1 LILSLYGILHLPKVQ
16 TWIIKKVAAS
26 LSNKLHTT
34 VSIESVDFTFFYQL
48 KFKKLL
54 IEDQSKDT
62 LLYAGAARIKIND
75 WFFAKDKIVL
85 KYVGLDD
92 AVVNLKRTNADWN
105 YQFIIDYFSSPSKST
120 NKTNNQISFEFNKAE
135 FNNIRFNR
143 IDKWKGEDM
152 LASVK
157 RVEANI
163 DSLDL
168 EKEKVMISSLILNQ
182 PVFAQTDYQGN
193 RPSNYQSTTSTTD
206 SNAVS
211 NSQKTGFALFAKKVS
226 ITNGTYQNDKETE
239 RAAFTD
245 YFDPMHFAFNNI
257 NGELNNIVYQNDSL
271 HASIKL
277 ASKEK
282 NGFEVKQIK
291 SNVLLT
297 SNVMEFSNLDL
308 QTPYS
313 HLKNYYAMRY
323 DDFFDDMN
331 EFVTNVRIDCRLKDS
346 KLSSEDIAMFAP
358 EVKSWNR
365 TFNVNGNAKGTVSNF
380 EVSKMNIS
388 CGNTILRG
396 SIGIRELPDIDH
408 VFINFNSEGSN
419 TQYNEIALVFPEIKN
434 ITQPRLDKL
443 GDIYFKGNFTGYVNN
458 FVAKGNL
465 NTNLGSI
472 ISDINIKLPDN
483 EIPSYSGNLITD
495 RFDLGAFTDSK
506 QVGDISMNGK
516 LVGSGFDLKHLKAS
530 FVGYIPQ
537 VEFNGY
543 NFKEIKANGKF
554 ENSRFNGQLSIDD
567 SNLVIK
573 NLDGLL
579 TLSGDEIAFKLNAD
593 VQHAN
598 LKNIKLTDQNLKL
611 SGKVAL
617 NFTGNNID
625 NFLGEAKIYEA
636 SLLNDNTPLSFNT
649 LTLSS
654 SKKSNQKSLLLKSD
668 ELEAEI
674 EGEYKIMELPDAFK
688 LFLSKYYPIYINKP
702 DYKLNNQDFAFRLK
716 TNNVE
721 PYLQLFDKKLS
732 GGNNASISGHL
743 NLANN
748 ELKINGDIPEFGYKE
763 KKFSNIIITGNGSQD
778 TLNTDV
784 SIGDIAISDSVHLP
798 DTKLQLISNNDITE
812 IHLKTSATETLNN
825 ADLNASVQTFSDGAK
840 IHFYPSSFIINDK
853 KWLLNKDGEL
863 TIRKDFITANDVA
876 IVNDNQK
883 IEIESELDE
892 ITNQSHLIAKLTDV
906 DLEDFVPFAFTD
918 PSVKGKLSGTAII
931 SDPLGKTSLQFKGKA
946 DSLKLEDKYIGNID
960 LNSAA
965 NTQTGIITYQVKS
978 KDTANVFSINGT
990 YNYKD
995 SGANQLY
1002 TALDGDKINLSIL
1015 EPYLNDVF
1023 STIEGDAVSH
1033 LVLSGNDK
1041 HQYLTGT
1048 VNIKHGSMKVDFTQ
1062 CRYFLNNQTIKFD
1075 KDLIDLSLVQ
1085 IKDSLNNSA
1094 VINGKIQHTLFD
1106 NFYFDK
1112 LELQTSKMAL
1122 LNTNKNDN
1130 SQFYGNVIGRANMS
1144 INGPLSNLQ
1153 MNIDGAPNEV
1163 DSSHIYIPTT
1173 EGKESNTIDYI
1184 NFVQFGK
1191 KMEEVKTSDV
1201 ANIVVNLKVNANP
1214 ACKVDVI
1221 LDEETGDI
1229 IKGQG
1234 NGVISIRVGNIE
1246 PLSILGTYK
1255 LTKGEYTFNFQ
1266 TFLKKPFTLNRGTLT
1281 WNGDPYQAIIDIDA
1295 EYLAKN
1301 VDISSLSSS
1310 GGFKQ
1315 KEDVTIISHLTGI
1328 LQNPNVTFDFELPEK
1343 SDAKRDDI
1351 ITKRL
1356 ADFKND
1362 ENEMNKQVASLLLF
1376 NTFITSNQNF
1386 LTQGNAST
1394 LITSTIGGVI
1404 SNLLTNFFNKELE
1417 KATKGILSTYIDIN
1431 PTLDLQKSASL
1442 LQANIR
1448 AGLKILLNNRLIVL
1462 VGGNLDY
1469 NNPNYVQQKGLLTP
1483 DITIE
1488 WLINKDGT
1496 VRVVGFNKSSIDF
1509 TFNQRNRS
1517 GLQLSY
1523 RKDINK
1529 ISDIFKSR
1537 KKIAE
1542 EDRNNSLPARKPEE
1556 D

>member
-1 LILSLYGILHLPKVQ
+1 MSLYGILHLPKVQ
-16 TWIIKKVAAS
+16 TWIIKKVATS
-26 LSNKLHTT
+26 LSDKLQTK

-62 LLYAGAARIKIND
+62 LLYAGAARININD
-75 WFFAKDKIVL
+75 WFFTKDKIVL

-92 AVVNLKRTNADWN
+92 AVVNLKRTKEDWN
-105 YQFIIDYFSSPSKST
+105 YQFIIDYFGGSSSSKS
-120 NKTNNQISFEFNKAE
+120 KSKKQIEFEFKKAE

-152 LASVK
+152 LASVQH
-157 RVEANI
+157 VEANI

-168 EKEKVMISSLILNQ
+168 ETEKVMVSSLILKE

-193 RPSNYQSTTSTTD
+193 RPRNYQSTSTSKDTSTITN
-206 SNAVS
+206 SN
-211 NSQKTGFALFAKKVS
+211 KKGFALFAKKVS

-239 RAAFTD
+239 RAPFTD
-245 YFDPMHFAFNNI
+245 YFDPFHFAFKEI
-257 NGELNNIVYQNDSL
+257 NGELNNIIFQNDSL
-271 HASIKL
+271 LASIRLK
-277 ASKEK
+277 SKEK

-291 SNVLLT
+291 SDMLFT
-297 SNVMEFSNLDL
+297 SHVMEFKNLDL

-313 HLKNYYAMRY
+313 HLKDYYAMHY

-331 EFVTNVRIDCRLKDS
+331 EFVSNVRIDCQLKDS
-346 KLSSEDIAMFAP
+346 RLSSEDIAMFAP
-358 EVKSWNR
+358 EVKSWHR
-365 TFNVNGNAKGTVSNF
+365 TFNVNGYAKGTVDNF
-380 EVSKMNIS
+380 EVNKMNIS
-388 CGNTILRG
+388 VGNTFLRG
-396 SIGIRELPDIDH
+396 SISLRELPDIDH
-408 VFINFNSEGSN
+408 IYINFNSEGSN
-419 TQYNEIALVFPEIKN
+419 TQYSEIALLFPEITK

-443 GDIYFKGNFTGYVNN
+443 GDIYFKGNFTGYIKN
-458 FVAKGNL
+458 FVAKGVI

-483 EIPSYSGNLITD
+483 EIPSYSGNLITNG
-495 RFDLGAFTDSK
+495 FNLGAFTDNK
-506 QVGDISMNGK
+506 QVGSISLNGK
-516 LVGSGFDLKHLKAS
+516 IAGSGFDLKHLKAN

-537 VEFNGY
+537 IEFNGY
-543 NFKEIKANGKF
+543 HFKEIKANGNF
-554 ENSRFNGQLSIDD
+554 EKNRFDGQLSIDD

-573 NLDGLL
+573 KLDGLL
-579 TLSGDEIAFKLNAD
+579 TLSGEEIAFKLNAEIE
-593 VQHAN
+593 HAN
-598 LKNIKLTDQNLKL
+598 LKNIKLTDQNLNL

-636 SLLNDNTPLSFNT
+636 ELMNDNMPLSFNQ

-654 SKKSNQKSLLLKSD
+654 SKKGNQKSLLLNTN

-674 EGEYKIMELPDAFK
+674 EGEYKIQELPDAFK
-688 LFLSKYYPIYINKP
+688 LFLSKYYPTYINKP
-702 DYKLNNQDFAFRLK
+702 TYNLSNQDFAFRLK
-716 TNNVE
+716 TNNIE
-721 PYLQLFDKKLS
+721 PYLQLFEKKIS
-732 GGNNASISGHL
+732 GGNDAFISGHL
-743 NLANN
+743 NLSKN
-748 ELKINGDIPEFGYKE
+748 ELSIKGDIPEFGYKE
-763 KKFSNIIITGNGSQD
+763 KKFSDIIITGNGSQD
-778 TLNTDV
+778 TLKTDI
-784 SIGDIAISDSVHLP
+784 SIGDIAISDSFHLP
-798 DTKLQLISNNDITE
+798 ETKLQLIANNDNTE
-812 IHLKTSATETLNN
+812 IHLKTSASETLNN
-825 ADLNASVQTFSDGAK
+825 ADLNASIQTYSDGAK
-840 IHFYPSSFIINDK
+840 IHFYPSSFIIKDK

-863 TIRKDFITANDVA
+863 TIRKDLITANDVA
-876 IVNDNQK
+876 FSNGNQK
-883 IEIESELDE
+883 IEIKSELDD
-892 ITNQSHLIAKLTDV
+892 ITNQSHLIAKLSEV
-906 DLEDFVPFAFTD
+906 NLEDFVPFAFTN
-918 PSVKGKLSGTAII
+918 PSVSGRLSGIGII
-931 SDPLGKTSLQFKGKA
+931 SDPLGKTRFNFKGKV
-946 DSLKLEDKYIGNID
+946 DSLRLEEKYIGNINLSGD
-960 LNSAA
+960 A
-965 NTQTGIITYQVKS
+965 NTQTGLINFQSKS
-978 KDTANVFSINGT
+978 NDTTNIFVINGS

-995 SGANQLY
+995 SSNNKLY
-1002 TALDGDKINLSIL
+1002 TILDGEKINLNIL
-1015 EPYLNDVF
+1015 EPYLNDIF
-1023 STIEGDAVSH
+1023 SSIEGNAVSH
-1033 LVLSGNDK
+1033 LVLSGNDE
-1041 HQYLTGT
+1041 HQYIAGT
-1048 VNIKHGSMKVDFTQ
+1048 VDVKNASMKVDYTQ
-1062 CRYFLNNQTIKFD
+1062 CRYFLNNQTIIFD
-1075 KDLIDLSLVQ
+1075 KDLIKLSLLQ
-1085 IKDSLNNSA
+1085 LKDSLNNSA
-1094 VINGKIQHTLFD
+1094 VINGKIHHTFFD

-1112 LELQTSKMAL
+1112 LELQTSKLSL
-1122 LNTNKNDN
+1122 LNTNKFDN
-1130 SQFYGNVIGRANMS
+1130 SQFYGNVVGRANMS
-1144 INGPLSNLQ
+1144 INGPLTNLQ
-1153 MNIDGAPNEV
+1153 LNIDGAPNEV
-1163 DSSHIYIPTT
+1163 DSSHIYIPTS

-1184 NFVQFGK
+1184 EFVQFGK
-1191 KMEEVKTSDV
+1191 KMEEVKTSEKT
-1201 ANIVVNLKVNANP
+1201 NIVVNLKINANP
-1214 ACKVDVI
+1214 SCKVDVI

-1301 VDISSLSSS
+1301 VDISSLSTT

-1315 KEDVTIISHLTGI
+1315 KEDVTIISHLNGI
-1328 LQNPNVTFDFELPEK
+1328 LQNPTVTFDFELPEK
-1343 SDAKRDDI
+1343 SEAKRDDI

-1376 NTFITSNQNF
+1376 NTFITSEQNF
-1386 LTQGNAST
+1386 LSQGNAST

-1509 TFNQRNRS
+1509 SFNQRNRS

-1542 EDRNNSLPARKPEE
+1542 EDRINNMPAKKPEE

>member
-1 LILSLYGILHLPKVQ
+1 MSLYGILHLPKVQ
-16 TWIIKKVAAS
+16 TWIIKKVASS
-26 LSNKLHTT
+26 LSDKLHTK
-34 VSIESVDFTFFYQL
+34 VSIESVEFTFFYQL

-62 LLYAGAARIKIND
+62 LLYAGAARVSIND
-75 WFFAKDKIVL
+75 WFFTKDKIVL

-92 AVVNLKRTNADWN
+92 AVVNLKRTKEDWN
-105 YQFIIDYFSSPSKST
+105 YQFMIDYFVGSSSSKSKS
-120 NKTNNQISFEFNKAE
+120 NKQIEFEFKKAE

-157 RVEANI
+157 HVEANI

-168 EKEKVMISSLILNQ
+168 ETEKVMISSLILKE

-193 RPSNYQSTTSTTD
+193 RPRNYQSTSTSKDTSTIAN
-206 SNAVS
+206 SN
-211 NSQKTGFALFAKKVS
+211 KKGFALFAKKVS

-239 RAAFTD
+239 RAPFTD
-245 YFDPMHFAFNNI
+245 YFDPFHFAFKEI
-257 NGELNNIVYQNDSL
+257 NGELNNIIFQNDSL
-271 HASIKL
+271 STSLKL
-277 ASKEK
+277 SSKEK

-291 SNVLLT
+291 SDVLFT
-297 SNVMEFSNLDL
+297 SKMMEFTKLDL

-313 HLKNYYAMRY
+313 HLKDYYAMHY

-331 EFVTNVRIDCRLKDS
+331 EFVSNVRIDCQLKDS
-346 KLSSEDIAMFAP
+346 RLSSEDIAMFAP
-358 EVKSWNR
+358 EVKSWHR
-365 TFNVNGNAKGTVSNF
+365 TFNVNGYAKGTVDNF
-380 EVSKMNIS
+380 EVNKMNIS
-388 CGNTILRG
+388 VGNTFLRG
-396 SIGIRELPDIDH
+396 SISLRELPDIDH
-408 VFINFNSEGSN
+408 VYINFNSEGSN
-419 TQYNEIALVFPEIKN
+419 TQYNEIALLFPEITK
-434 ITQPRLDKL
+434 ITQPRLDIL
-443 GDIYFKGNFTGYVNN
+443 GDIYFKGNFTGYINN
-458 FVAKGNL
+458 FVAKGVI

-483 EIPSYSGNLITD
+483 EIPSYSGNLITNG
-495 RFDLGAFTDSK
+495 FKLGVFTDSK
-506 QVGDISMNGK
+506 QVGDISLNGK
-516 LVGSGFDLKHLKAS
+516 IAGSGFDLKHLKAN
-530 FVGYIPQ
+530 FVGYIPKI
-537 VEFNGY
+537 EFNGY
-543 NFKEIKANGKF
+543 HFKEIKANGNF
-554 ENSRFNGQLSIDD
+554 EKNRFDGQLSIDD

-573 NLDGLL
+573 KLDGLL
-579 TLSGDEIAFKLNAD
+579 TLSGEEIAFKLNAEIE
-593 VQHAN
+593 HAN
-598 LKNIKLTDQNLKL
+598 LKNIKLTDQNLNL
-611 SGKVAL
+611 SGKVTL

-636 SLLNDNTPLSFNT
+636 TLMNDNQPLSFNQ

-654 SKKSNQKSLLLKSD
+654 SKKGNQKSLLLNTN

-674 EGEYKIMELPDAFK
+674 EGEYKIQELPDAFK
-688 LFLSKYYPIYINKP
+688 LFLSKYYPTYINKP
-702 DYKLNNQDFAFRLK
+702 TYNLSNQDFAFRLK
-716 TNNVE
+716 TNNIE
-721 PYLQLFDKKLS
+721 PYLQLFEKKIS
-732 GGNNASISGHL
+732 GGNDAFISGHL
-743 NLANN
+743 NLSKN
-748 ELKINGDIPEFGYKE
+748 ELSIKGDIPEFGYKE
-763 KKFSNIIITGNGSQD
+763 KKFSDIIITGNGSQD
-778 TLNTDV
+778 TLNTDI
-784 SIGDIAISDSVHLP
+784 SIGDIAISDSFHLP
-798 DTKLQLISNNDITE
+798 ETKLQLIANNDNTE
-812 IHLKTSATETLNN
+812 IHLKTSASETLNN
-825 ADLNASVQTFSDGAK
+825 ADLNANIQTYSDGAK
-840 IHFYPSSFIINDK
+840 IHFYPSSFIIKDK

-863 TIRKDFITANDVA
+863 TIRKDLITANDVA
-876 IVNDNQK
+876 FSNGNQK
-883 IEIESELDE
+883 IEIKSELDD
-892 ITNQSHLIAKLTDV
+892 ITNQSHLIAKLSDV
-906 DLEDFVPFAFTD
+906 NLEDFIPFAFTN
-918 PSVKGKLSGTAII
+918 PSVSGRLSGIGII
-931 SDPLGKTSLQFKGKA
+931 SDPLGKTRINFKGKA
-946 DSLKLEDKYIGNID
+946 DSLRLEEKYIGNINLSGD
-960 LNSAA
+960 A
-965 NTQTGIITYQVKS
+965 NTQTGLINFHSKS
-978 KDTANVFSINGT
+978 DDTANIFVINGS

-995 SGANQLY
+995 SSNNKLY
-1002 TALDGDKINLSIL
+1002 TILDGEKINLNIL
-1015 EPYLNDVF
+1015 EPYLNDIF
-1023 STIEGDAVSH
+1023 SSIEGNAISH
-1033 LVLSGNDK
+1033 LVLSGNDE
-1041 HQYLTGT
+1041 HQYIAGT
-1048 VNIKHGSMKVDFTQ
+1048 VDVKNASMKVDYTQ
-1062 CRYFLNNQTIKFD
+1062 CRYFLNNQTIIFD
-1075 KDLIDLSLVQ
+1075 KDLIKLSFLQ

-1094 VINGKIQHTLFD
+1094 VINGKIHHTFFD

-1112 LELQTSKMAL
+1112 LELQTSKLSL
-1122 LNTNKNDN
+1122 LNTNKFDN
-1130 SQFYGNVIGRANMS
+1130 SQFYGNVVGRANMS
-1144 INGPLSNLQ
+1144 INGPLTNLLL
-1153 MNIDGAPNEV
+1153 NIDGAPNEV
-1163 DSSHIYIPTT
+1163 DSSHIYIPTS

-1184 NFVQFGK
+1184 EFVQFGK
-1191 KMEEVKTSDV
+1191 KMEEVKTSEKT
-1201 ANIVVNLKVNANP
+1201 NIVVNLKINANP
-1214 ACKVDVI
+1214 SCKVDVI

-1301 VDISSLSSS
+1301 VDISSLSTT

-1315 KEDVTIISHLTGI
+1315 KEDVTIISHLNGI
-1328 LQNPNVTFDFELPEK
+1328 LQNPTVTFDFELPEK
-1343 SDAKRDDI
+1343 SEAKRDDI

-1376 NTFITSNQNF
+1376 NTFITSEQNF
-1386 LTQGNAST
+1386 LSQGNAST

-1509 TFNQRNRS
+1509 SFNQRNRS

-1542 EDRNNSLPARKPEE
+1542 EDRINNMPAKKPE
-1556 D
+1556 DD

>member
-1 LILSLYGILHLPKVQ
+1 MSLYGILHLPKVQ
-16 TWIIKKVAAS
+16 TWVIKKVASS
-26 LSNKLHTT
+26 LSDKLHTT

-62 LLYAGAARIKIND
+62 LLYAGAARININD

-92 AVVNLKRTNADWN
+92 AVVNLKRTNAEWN

-157 RVEANI
+157 HVEVNI

-168 EKEKVMISSLILNQ
+168 ENEKVMISSLILNQ

-193 RPSNYQSTTSTTD
+193 RPSNYQSTTSTKV
-206 SNAVS
+206 SNTVS

-239 RAAFTD
+239 RAAFAD

-257 NGELNNIVYQNDSL
+257 NGELNNIVYQKDSL

-297 SNVMEFSNLDL
+297 SHVMEFSNLDL

-419 TQYNEIALVFPEIKN
+419 TQYNEIALVFPEIKS

-458 FVAKGNL
+458 FVAKGIL

-483 EIPSYSGNLITD
+483 EIPSYSGNLITN
-495 RFDLGAFTDSK
+495 RFNLGAFTDSK

-593 VQHAN
+593 VAHAN
-598 LKNIKLTDQNLKL
+598 LKNIKLTDQNLNL

-625 NFLGEAKIYEA
+625 NFLGQAKIYEA

-654 SKKSNQKSLLLKSD
+654 SKKGNQKSLLLKTD

-674 EGEYKIMELPDAFK
+674 EGEYKILELPDAFK

-732 GGNNASISGHL
+732 GGNYASISGHL

-748 ELKINGDIPEFGYKE
+748 ELNINGDIPEFGYKE

-906 DLEDFVPFAFTD
+906 KLEDFVPFAFTD
-918 PSVKGKLSGTAII
+918 PSVKGTLSGTAII
-931 SDPLGKTSLQFKGKA
+931 SDPLGKTSLQFNGKA

-978 KDTANVFSINGT
+978 KDTANVFSIKGN

-1112 LELQTSKMAL
+1112 LELQTSKLAL

-1130 SQFYGNVIGRANMS
+1130 SQFYGNMIGRANMS

-1173 EGKESNTIDYI
+1173 EGKESNRIDYI

-1201 ANIVVNLKVNANP
+1201 ANVVVNLKVNANP

>member
-1 LILSLYGILHLPKVQ
+1 MSLYGILHLPKVQ
-16 TWIIKKVAAS
+16 TWIIKKVASS
-26 LSNKLHTT
+26 LSDKLHTT

-62 LLYAGAARIKIND
+62 LLYAGAARININD

-92 AVVNLKRTNADWN
+92 AVVNLKRTNAEWN
-105 YQFIIDYFSSPSKST
+105 YQFIIDYFSSPSKTKTKT
-120 NKTNNQISFEFNKAE
+120 NKQITFEFNRAE

-157 RVEANI
+157 HVEANI

-168 EKEKVMISSLILNQ
+168 DHEKVMISSLILNQ
-182 PVFAQTDYQGN
+182 PIFAQTDYQGN
-193 RPSNYQSTTSTTD
+193 RPSNYQITNSTTD
-206 SNAVS
+206 TNVVS
-211 NSQKTGFALFAKKVS
+211 NTKETGFAMFAKKVS
-226 ITNGTYQNDKETE
+226 ITNGSYQNDKETE
-239 RAAFTD
+239 RAPFAD
-245 YFDPMHFAFNNI
+245 YFDPLHFAFNNI
-257 NGELNNIVYQNDSL
+257 NGELVNIVYQNDSL
-271 HASIKL
+271 RASIKL
-277 ASKEK
+277 QSKEK

-297 SNVMEFSNLDL
+297 SHVMEFSNLDL

-313 HLKNYYAMRY
+313 HLKDYYAMHY

-331 EFVTNVRIDCRLKDS
+331 EFVTNVRIDCQLKNS
-346 KLSSEDIAMFAP
+346 KVSSEDIAMFAP
-358 EVKSWNR
+358 EVRSWKR

-380 EVSKMNIS
+380 EVKKMNIS
-388 CGNTILRG
+388 CGNTFLRG
-396 SIGIRELPDIDH
+396 SIGIRELPDIDN

-443 GDIYFKGNFTGYVNN
+443 GDIYFKGNFTGYVKN
-458 FVAKGNL
+458 FVAKGII
-465 NTNLGSI
+465 NTDLGSI

-483 EIPSYSGNLITD
+483 EIPSYSGNLITN
-495 RFDLGAFTDSK
+495 RFNLGDFTDSK
-506 QVGDISMNGK
+506 QVGYISMNGK
-516 LVGSGFDLKHLKAS
+516 LVGRGFDLKNLKAN
-530 FVGYIPQ
+530 FIGYIPQ
-537 VEFNGY
+537 IEFNGY
-543 NFKEIKANGKF
+543 NFKEIKANGNF
-554 ENSRFNGQLSIDD
+554 ENNRFDGQLSIND

-573 NLDGLL
+573 HLDGLL
-579 TLSGDEIAFKLNAD
+579 TLTGDEIAFKLNAD
-593 VQHAN
+593 VEHAN
-598 LKNIKLTDQNLKL
+598 LKKIKLTDQNLNL
-611 SGKVAL
+611 SGKFAL

-625 NFLGEAKIYEA
+625 NFLGEAKIYDA
-636 SLLNDNTPLSFNT
+636 ALLNDNTPLSFHT

-654 SKKSNQKSLLLKSD
+654 SKKGNQKSLLLNTD

-674 EGEYKIMELPDAFK
+674 EGEYKILELPDAFK
-688 LFLSKYYPIYINKP
+688 LFLSKYYPTYINKP
-702 DYKLNNQDFAFRLK
+702 EYKLNNQDFAFRLK

-721 PYLQLFDKKLS
+721 PYLQLFDRKLS

-748 ELKINGDIPEFGYKE
+748 ELHINGDIPEFGYKE
-763 KKFSNIIITGNGSQD
+763 KKFSNIIITGTGSED

-784 SIGDIAISDSVHLP
+784 SIGDIAISDSIHLP

-840 IHFYPSSFIINDK
+840 IHFYPSSFIINDE

-863 TIRKDFITANDVA
+863 TIRKNYITANDVA
-876 IVNDNQK
+876 IINNNQK

-906 DLEDFVPFAFTD
+906 NLEDFVPFAFTD

-960 LNSAA
+960 LNSSA
-965 NTQTGIITYQVKS
+965 NTQTGLITYQVKS
-978 KDTANVFSINGT
+978 NDTANVFSINGN

-1048 VNIKHGSMKVDFTQ
+1048 VNIKRGSMKVDFTQ
-1062 CRYFLNNQTIKFD
+1062 CRYFLNNQTIKFE

-1094 VINGKIQHTLFD
+1094 VINGKIQHKLFD

-1173 EGKESNTIDYI
+1173 DGKESNKIDYI

-1191 KMEEVKTSDV
+1191 KMEEVKTSDI

-1315 KEDVTIISHLTGI
+1315 KEDVTIISHLNGI

-1542 EDRNNSLPARKPEE
+1542 EDRLNSMPAKKPEE